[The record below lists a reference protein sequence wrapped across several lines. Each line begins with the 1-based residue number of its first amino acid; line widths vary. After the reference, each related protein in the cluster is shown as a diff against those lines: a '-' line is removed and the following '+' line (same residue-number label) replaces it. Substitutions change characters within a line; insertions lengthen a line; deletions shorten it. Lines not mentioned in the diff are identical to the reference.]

1 VRKIKETITFAPING
16 KKLVLP
22 IQYNHLVQAMIYEVL
37 NEELATFLHE
47 EGFQNEK
54 RIFKMF
60 TFSRL
65 MGDYFLDKRQGKITF
80 NGSVRLTISSVF
92 NEFSN
97 SIGNGFLSRKT
108 VRLANNELEV
118 KEISVVKENVL
129 ENEVKIAT
137 LSPIVVYSTLYR
149 KDGKKFTYYFNPQEN
164 DFSELINQ
172 NLKNKYK
179 AFYLKDASE
188 EEVTLTPIGHTK
200 LSVVKYKGFIIK
212 GYTGKF
218 VMKGP
223 IPLIQMGVDTGLG
236 GKNSQGFGCIKII

>member
-1 VRKIKETITFAPING
+1 MRKIKETITFVPFND

-22 IQYNHLVQAMIYEVL
+22 IQYNHLVQAMIYDVL
-37 NEELATFLHE
+37 NEELASFLHQ
-47 EGFQNEK
+47 EGFKNEK
-54 RIFKMF
+54 RVFKMF

-65 MGDYFLDKRQGKITF
+65 IGDYFLDRKQGKIIF
-80 NGSVRLTISSVF
+80 NGPVKLTISSVF

-97 SIGNGFLSRKT
+97 SIGNGLLSKKT
-108 VRLANNELEV
+108 VRLANNQLEV
-118 KEISVVKENVL
+118 KEISVVKENIV
-129 ENEVKIAT
+129 ENEIKIET

-164 DFSELINQ
+164 DFSELISQ

-179 AFYLKDASE
+179 AFYLKDVL
-188 EEVTLTPIGHTK
+188 EEVILTPIGYTK

-212 GYTGKF
+212 GYTGRF

-223 IPLIQMGVDTGLG
+223 IPLLQMGVDTGLG
-236 GKNSQGFGCIKII
+236 SKSSQGFGCIKII